1 MSEVATINTFERSV
15 ADAER
20 LFEMAAEA
28 RAEAENADERR
39 KQIEA
44 LMFIKHKDTGCSAA
58 EAEKRA
64 KADPEYRQAA
74 DDWMAANITWRRLDG
89 KARGKE
95 LRFEAWRTANATER
109 AKMNLR

>member
-1 MSEVATINTFERSV
+1 MNAIVHGIDRSIH
-15 ADAER
+15 DAET
-20 LFEMAAEA
+20 LLEQAAIA

-44 LMFIKHKDTGCSAA
+44 LMFIKHKDAGCSAA

-74 DDWMAANITWRRLDG
+74 DDWMSANITWRRLDG

-95 LRFEAWRTANATER
+95 LRFEAWRTMNATER